1 MRHFSE
7 KGFIA
12 LVTIAT
18 LFSSPLG
25 AIATNSMHEQS
36 SSSKLFRSFS
46 ITSSIYH
53 NGNPHLPRPKGSR

>member
-18 LFSSPLG
+18 LFGSPLG
-25 AIATNSMHEQS
+25 AIATNLLHEQS
-36 SSSKLFRSFS
+36 SSLRLFGSFS
-46 ITSSIYH
+46 VESSVYDSD
-53 NGNPHLPRPKGSR
+53 NPHLPRPKGSR